1 MSRNLENN
9 LLGQEPKATPERS
22 KPSIEIG
29 FGYVFIEKNSSRY
42 VILDVG
48 RKNWFIVARIITR
61 NGQEE
66 ITIPGTS
73 EKWNID
79 EMLGQD
85 QRYSL
90 EAVLKGVMAYHGDIE
105 PRGKLYDKIRDAAK
119 KKPRNLP

>member
-1 MSRNLENN
+1 MSRNSENN
-9 LLGQEPKATPERS
+9 LPEQETKITPERS
-22 KPSIEIG
+22 KPPIKIG
-29 FGYVFIEKNSSRY
+29 FGYVFKGENGSRF

-48 RKNWFIVARIITR
+48 RNNWFVAARVVTR
-61 NGQEE
+61 MGQEE

-73 EKWNID
+73 AKWNID

-90 EAVLKGVMAYHGDIE
+90 EAVLKGVMAYSGDIE